1 MEFIYLQS
9 QIRELESLAMSY
21 GISGDEM
28 MSRAG
33 YAAFITLKHHWPSA
47 KTILIICGS
56 GNNGGDGYVL
66 ARLLH
71 ERDFQVQ
78 IRHAGKLSALKNEAL
93 QAYEACKK
101 AHIPIQ
107 AIDLHETWRADV
119 LVDAFLGIG
128 LNGELKQEAKE
139 LIEKINASNLNVF
152 ALDVPSGLNADTGT
166 ASPLAVNANVT
177 LTFIGK
183 KIGLLTNDGPD
194 YCGTLFC
201 DDLGLPNTLFEKVKS
216 IATACDFSDR
226 TLSLPPRKKN
236 SHKGNFGHVLI
247 IGGAPGMSGA
257 VKLAGMGALRAGA
270 GRVTV
275 MTHEAHA
282 YLINMTQP
290 ELMSQVWNEKDSKHF
305 FEKVSVL
312 ALGPGLGQSD
322 WSEKVFEMS
331 LHSTSPMILDA
342 DALNLLSQKPQKRNN
357 WILTPHPGEA
367 ARLLGTS
374 AKEIQQDRLSAI
386 KALQKQYGGVI
397 VLKGCGTLIADG
409 NTIKISTLGNP
420 SMASGGMGDLLTGMI
435 AGFFSQHASLM
446 MSACLGV
453 MVHARAGD
461 LAVKHRQNS
470 MGLLAS
476 DLVEYIM

>member
-1 MEFIYLQS
+1 MESIYLQS

-21 GISGDEM
+21 GISSDEM

-33 YAAFITLKHHWPSA
+33 HAAFMTLKHHWPSA
-47 KTILIICGS
+47 KTVLIVCGS

-71 ERDFQVQ
+71 ERAFEVQVRYVGE
-78 IRHAGKLSALKNEAL
+78 IASLKNEAL
-93 QAYEACKK
+93 HAYEACKK

-107 AIDLHETWRADV
+107 AMDPHEVWQADV

-128 LNGELKQEAKE
+128 LSGELKQEAKA

-152 ALDVPSGLNADTGT
+152 ALDVPSGLHVDTGT
-166 ASPLAVNANVT
+166 ASPLAVNADVT
-177 LTFIGK
+177 LTFIAK
-183 KIGLLTNDGPD
+183 KIGLLMNNGPD
-194 YCGTLFC
+194 HCGTLFC

-216 IATACDFSDR
+216 IATSCAFSDKM
-226 TLSLPPRKKN
+226 LSLPPRKKN
-236 SHKGNFGHVLI
+236 SHKGDFGHALI

-270 GRVTV
+270 GLVTV
-275 MTHEAHA
+275 VTHEAHA

-290 ELMSQVWNEKDSKHF
+290 ELMSQVWNKKESKHF
-305 FEKVSVL
+305 FEKASVI

-322 WSEKVFEMS
+322 WSKEVFERNLDS
-331 LHSTSPMILDA
+331 NLPMILDA
-342 DALNLLSQKPQKRNN
+342 DALNLLSQKPQKRDN

-374 AKEIQQDRLSAI
+374 TKEIQQDRLSAI
-386 KALQKQYGGVI
+386 KAIQKQYGGVI

-420 SMASGGMGDLLTGMI
+420 GMASGGMGDLLTGMI

-453 MVHARAGD
+453 IVHARAGD

-470 MGLLAS
+470 IGLLAS
-476 DLVEYIM
+476 DLVEYI